1 MYLLFCEGSLE
12 NLSFGFGLI
21 LLVCE
26 FVFFCDGVCLE
37 VGCGGILLLLY
48 VWIVFLVFLY
58 CGELKCVVDGVTLL
72 FWFIDVLLICVVVVL
87 FLFKL
92 REIDD
97 DGKFEVVVFD
107 IFIVFCVFE
116 LMVWFVVIF
125 RLSLLDVEFFVIW
138 VFIVC

>member
-1 MYLLFCEGSLE
+1 MYLLFCEGSLDI
-12 NLSFGFGLI
+12 LLFGFGLI
-21 LLVCE
+21 ILVCE

-58 CGELKCVVDGVTLL
+58 CGELKCVVDGVMLL

>member
-12 NLSFGFGLI
+12 ILSFGFGLI
-21 LLVCE
+21 ILVCE
-26 FVFFCDGVCLE
+26 FVFFCDCICLE

>member
-12 NLSFGFGLI
+12 ILSFGFGLI
-21 LLVCE
+21 ILVCE
-26 FVFFCDGVCLE
+26 FVFFCDGICLE

-72 FWFIDVLLICVVVVL
+72 FWFIDVLFICVVVVL

-92 REIDD
+92 REIGD

>member
-12 NLSFGFGLI
+12 ILSFGFGLI
-21 LLVCE
+21 ILVCE

-58 CGELKCVVDGVTLL
+58 CGELKCVVDGVMLL
-72 FWFIDVLLICVVVVL
+72 FWFVDVLFICVVVVL

-107 IFIVFCVFE
+107 IFIVFCLFE

>member
-1 MYLLFCEGSLE
+1 M
-12 NLSFGFGLI
+12 
-21 LLVCE
+21 
-26 FVFFCDGVCLE
+26 
-37 VGCGGILLLLY
+37 
-48 VWIVFLVFLY
+48 FLVFLY
-58 CGELKCVVDGVTLL
+58 CGELKCVVDGVMLL